1 MLFRTH
7 PQSALDERQRA
18 AFAGLQYFPYDARL
32 AFTGRLVEADGAG
45 LEEIGSSS
53 GGSVAFVRAGMVELP
68 IGRLTVFW
76 LNAYGGGLFV
86 PFRDTT
92 CGGETYGGGRYLLDT
107 AKGADLG
114 LTERGELILD
124 FNFAY
129 HPSCHY
135 NPIWSCPLA
144 PAENWL
150 ASPVEAGERAYR
162 SYGLEVQGGTERGTR
177 LVTVEAIP
185 AGTQVASFAG
195 AARLAAPT
203 RYTIQV
209 SEREHVEDL
218 GIFLNLNHSCDPSL
232 WIDTATLTAHTL
244 RDLAPGDEL
253 TFFYPS
259 TEWEMAAPFDCLCGA
274 AGCLGRIGG
283 AKDLP
288 AEVKARYRMNAHT
301 ARSQTV

>member
-1 MLFRTH
+1 MH

-18 AFAGLQYFPYDARL
+18 AFAGLRYHAYDPGLALAARL
-32 AFTGRLVEADGAG
+32 TEVETEGRA
-45 LEEIGSSS
+45 EIGSSS
-53 GGSVAFVRAGMVELP
+53 GGPVSFVRAGMAELP

-76 LNAYGGGLFV
+76 LNTYSGGLFV
-86 PFRDTT
+86 PFRDAT
-92 CGGETYGGGRYLLDT
+92 CGDETYGGGRYLLDT

-114 LTERGELILD
+114 LTDGGELILD

-135 NPIWSCPLA
+135 NPVWSCPLA

-150 ASPVEAGERAYR
+150 SGPVEAGERTYR
-162 SYGLEVQGGTERGTR
+162 SYRLEVQGGTERGTR
-177 LVTVEAIP
+177 LVTLEAIP
-185 AGTQVASFAG
+185 TGTQVASFSG
-195 AARLAAPT
+195 APRLTEPT

-218 GIFLNLNHSCDPSL
+218 GLFLNLNHSCDPSL
-232 WIDTATLTAHTL
+232 WVDAETLTAHTL

-259 TEWEMAAPFDCLCGA
+259 TEWEMAEPFDCLCGA
-274 AGCLGRIGG
+274 VGCLGTIVG

-288 AEVKARYRMNAHT
+288 PEVKARYRMNRHT
-301 ARSQTV
+301 A